1 MSSAA
6 GGSRPEGDLVPLHE
20 PIVARFAGEEGSIRL
35 TALSTGGARAA
46 RDGLETAPDGVVEL
60 DLAGPDGPIRVG
72 ASIRDAGTAG
82 WSLSFGEVAVVERER
97 LGALLTRIRKEDHL
111 RLCLGPGVSHLEV
124 SSGFE
129 RYRIPHS
136 ALPEIDLDAVDLS
149 TSFLGRRLRLPL
161 LISSMTGGSDLAG
174 RVNRNLAE
182 AAQATGVALGLG
194 SMRIC
199 LEDPSAVGTFA
210 VRDQAPDVPIYAN
223 LGAVQLNYGVGP
235 SDCARLVE
243 MVEADGLI
251 LHLNPLQEA
260 IQPGG
265 DGRFSGLEE
274 RIGEVVAG
282 LDVPVVAKEVGAGI
296 SGEVARRL
304 VDRGIRAIDVA
315 GASGTSWARIEGKRA
330 GDPVTADLG
339 ELFGDWGIPTA
350 EALVAARRSVPEVPL
365 VASGG
370 VRHAVEA
377 AVAIALGANLV
388 GIARPF
394 LEAAVTSSEAVVE
407 RIETFARGLRIAMF
421 VAGAPTIESLGR
433 LRLERVDR

>member
-1 MSSAA
+1 MSSAS
-6 GGSRPEGDLVPLHE
+6 GEPRTEGELLPLHE
-20 PIVARFAGEEGSIRL
+20 PVVARLAGEDRTLRL
-35 TALSTGGARAA
+35 TALSADGARAD
-46 RDGLETAPDGVVEL
+46 RDGLETAPEGVVGL

-72 ASIRDAGTAG
+72 ARVHDAGETG
-82 WSLSFGEVAVVERER
+82 WSLSFEETDPDQKER
-97 LGALLTRIRKEDHL
+97 LTALLTRIRKEDHL
-111 RLCLGPGVSHLEV
+111 RLCLGPGVSHRGV
-124 SSGFE
+124 TSGFE

-136 ALPEIDLDAVDLS
+136 ALPEVDLDAVDLS
-149 TSFLGRRLRLPL
+149 TTFLGHELRLPL
-161 LISSMTGGSDLAG
+161 LISSMTGGSELAG
-174 RVNRNLAE
+174 RVNRHLAE

-199 LEDPSAVGTFA
+199 LEDPASVGTFA
-210 VRDQAPDVPIYAN
+210 VRDLAPDIPIYAN
-223 LGAVQLNYGVGP
+223 LGAVQLNYGVGAP
-235 SDCARLVE
+235 EGTRLVE

-260 IQPGG
+260 IQPEG
-265 DGRFSGLEE
+265 DTRFAGLED
-274 RIGEVVAG
+274 RIGEFVAG

-304 VDRGIRAIDVA
+304 VDRGVRAIDVA

-330 GDPVTADLG
+330 GDPVTAELG
-339 ELFGDWGIPTA
+339 ELFGDWGIPTS
-350 EALVAARRSVPEVPL
+350 EALVEVRGSVPEVPV

-394 LEAAVTSSEAVVE
+394 LEAAVTSTEAVVE
-407 RIETFARGLRIAMF
+407 RIEAFARGLRIAMF
-421 VAGAPTIESLGR
+421 VGGVPSIEALR
-433 LRLERVDR
+433 QLRLDRVDR